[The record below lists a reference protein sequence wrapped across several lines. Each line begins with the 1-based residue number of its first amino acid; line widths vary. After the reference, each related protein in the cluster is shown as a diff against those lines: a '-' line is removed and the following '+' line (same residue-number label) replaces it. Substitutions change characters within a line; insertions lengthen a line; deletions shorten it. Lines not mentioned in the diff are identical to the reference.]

1 MAYNIKLGYDPD
13 KDYSALL
20 ADTNL
25 SAEQRAKYTGERA
38 AKIDHLYNGVEPTLD
53 GSNMTY
59 TQAYNYDGT
68 RKADSNPND
77 TDSLIKEY
85 KNLTSSG
92 YTAAYNNA
100 KKANDAAVNKAVN
113 DLNAQKVSTDQSYA
127 NLFRQLYLDKMKAKK
142 NVNQQLASQGITGGM
157 SESSLLG
164 LDTSYGEALRQGE
177 QERIKTQ
184 AELDKAITDT
194 KLTGD
199 VETANAALELAQRG
213 TDSYGGVLQSLINRN
228 DTLDYNKSVIE
239 RENEAIAREQENN
252 ERTNAR
258 SWAMTLLQNGIMPS
272 SDVLLSAGINMAD
285 AQAVVDSVKAQQK
298 TASSVTSTMSLTDA
312 RNALEAG
319 YIDDNIRTVLKNNGW
334 SDAYIDYVYNDS
346 GKKYPDTPEGWRQ
359 SIIDNGFADEDGV
372 ISAENWNYLIANVGL
387 TEEELSSYG
396 FAREITDESEL
407 GEYARYCL
415 SHLKDRNGNISV
427 SDDEQ
432 KNALVNAY
440 NGRYITA
447 AELDFILK
455 AAGIS

>member
-38 AKIDHLYNGVEPTLD
+38 AKIDHLYKGVEPTLA

-113 DLNAQKVSTDQSYA
+113 DLNAQKASTDQSYA

-177 QERIKTQ
+177 QERIRTQ

-213 TDSYGGVLQSLINRN
+213 TDSYAGVLQSLINRN

-239 RENEAIAREQENN
+239 RENDAIAREQENN

-272 SDVLLSAGINMAD
+272 SDVLLSAGINTAD

-298 TASSVTSTMSLTDA
+298 SASSVTSTMSLTDA

-334 SDAYIDYVYNDS
+334 SDAYIDYVYNAS

-359 SIIDNGFADEDGV
+359 SIIDNGFADEDSV
-372 ISAENWNYLIANVGL
+372 ISAENWNRLITDYGL
-387 TEEELSSYG
+387 TEESLMSYG
-396 FAREITDESEL
+396 FEKEITDESEL
-407 GEYARYCL
+407 SPTARTYL
-415 SHLKDRNGNISV
+415 SHIRNENGNVQGLNSVQRKNLIEAVGDGRIS
-427 SDDEQ
+427 Q
-432 KNALVNAY
+432 N
-440 NGRYITA
+440 
-447 AELDFILK
+447 ELDYIMK
-455 AAGIS
+455 AVGIS